1 MYSDAV
7 RTEMHCSKI
16 GIESISPV
24 VGPKPS
30 SRYPVRP
37 GREEG
42 NPVELFSP
50 AVPEGRYIRQWEVE
64 KVLTMHLQFESPIA
78 ERRCNRNAHLM
89 GRIGQA
95 NHVDAVIR
103 HLLGG

>member
-1 MYSDAV
+1 MYGDAI
-7 RTEMHCSKI
+7 RAEMHRSKI
-16 GIESISPV
+16 GIESIPPV

-50 AVPEGRYIRQWEVE
+50 AVAEARYIREWEVE

-78 ERRCNRNAHLM
+78 ERGCNRNADAM
-89 GRIGQA
+89 RRIGQA
-95 NHVDAVIR
+95 NHVDAVI
-103 HLLGG
+103 